1 MAILTNL
8 TDDQLKDIIENSA
21 EISNLSNKVKTLE
34 DENKGLQA
42 RVEALQEL
50 DFVLKNCSPDKLD
63 QVKDIINKFS
73 SEQASAGGEETPV
86 GGEDSTDI
94 VIVPKTH
101 EIEEV
106 VDFEGHTHIVRAD
119 QVQYAGLSLEE
130 IERYVE
136 EAKGAVVKYFRELD
150 EK

>member
-1 MAILTNL
+1 MAL
-8 TDDQLKDIIENSA
+8 
-21 EISNLSNKVKTLE
+21 
-34 DENKGLQA
+34 
-42 RVEALQEL
+42 
-50 DFVLKNCSPDKLD
+50 
-63 QVKDIINKFS
+63 
-73 SEQASAGGEETPV
+73 EETTINNDDETPLND
-86 GGEDSTDI
+86 GDETDI

-101 EIEEV
+101 DIEEV

-150 EK
+150 EKYDWACNLTIKNCKTFI